1 VDLSPGGLLIELP
14 SMEFDVNLFRV
25 GQRIDV
31 EVPLLKGRSRATMIA
46 YSVRVARVEN
56 RMTAVRIACRSV
68 RVRLQRSRSLEM
80 PAVESTA
87 YAM

>member
-1 VDLSPGGLLIELP
+1 
-14 SMEFDVNLFRV
+14 MEFDVNLFRV

-46 YSVRVARVEN
+46 YSVRVARVDN
-56 RMTAVRIACRSV
+56 GLNVVRIACRSV
-68 RVRLQRSRSLEM
+68 RVRLQRSRSIETTV
-80 PAVESTA
+80 VESTA